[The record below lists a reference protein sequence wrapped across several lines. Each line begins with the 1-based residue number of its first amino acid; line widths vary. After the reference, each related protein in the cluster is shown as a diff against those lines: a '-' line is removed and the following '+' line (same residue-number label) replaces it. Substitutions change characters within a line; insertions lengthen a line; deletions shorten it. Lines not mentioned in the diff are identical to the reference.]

1 MYVNK
6 HLIFVSIF
14 TILLSGIAGCGN
26 DPATILLTINDAAL
40 EVEVARTTEEKSTGL
55 MHRESMPADY
65 GMLFVYT
72 SDQRMSFYMANTYIP
87 LSIAFISSD
96 GIIREIRDMQPE
108 SLRTIVSRRSV
119 RYALEVNQGIFEEIG
134 AKVGDTVVF
143 PADF

>member
-1 MYVNK
+1 MNK
-6 HLIFVSIF
+6 HLIFVF
-14 TILLSGIAGCGN
+14 VFAILLSGIGACSNG
-26 DPATILLTINDAAL
+26 PATILLTINDAAL
-40 EVEVARTTEEKSTGL
+40 KVEVARTSEEKITGL
-55 MHRESMPADY
+55 MHREKMPSDH

-72 SDQRMSFYMANTYIP
+72 RDQRMSFHMANTYIP

-108 SLRTIVSRRSV
+108 SLRTIISQRSV

-134 AKVGDTVVF
+134 VKVGDKVVF

>member
-6 HLIFVSIF
+6 HLIFVFIF
-14 TILLSGIAGCGN
+14 AILLSGIAGCGN
-26 DPATILLTINDAAL
+26 EPATILLTINDATL

-55 MHRESMPADY
+55 MHRESMPADH

-72 SDQRMSFYMANTYIP
+72 RDQRMSFYMANTYIP
-87 LSIAFISSD
+87 LSIAYISSD

-108 SLRTIVSRRSV
+108 SLRTIVSQRSV

>member
-6 HLIFVSIF
+6 HLIFVFIF
-14 TILLSGIAGCGN
+14 AILLSGIAGCGN
-26 DPATILLTINDAAL
+26 EPATILLTINDAAL

-55 MHRESMPADY
+55 MHRESMPADH

-108 SLRTIVSRRSV
+108 SLRTIVSQRSV

-143 PADF
+143 PADL